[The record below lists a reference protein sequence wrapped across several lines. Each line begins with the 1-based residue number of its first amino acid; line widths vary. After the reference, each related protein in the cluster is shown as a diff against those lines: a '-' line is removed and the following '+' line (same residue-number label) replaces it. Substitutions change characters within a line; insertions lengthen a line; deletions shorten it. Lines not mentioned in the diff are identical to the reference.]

1 VLPASRFVLPAFA
14 FSLCA
19 GPPSAIA
26 QAAQHTTRVLLL
38 YQQRPET
45 EPMQEFTQALRK
57 TVQQAAPPVEFYQ
70 EALDIER
77 FAGRERS
84 SALTE
89 YFDDKY
95 REFGIDVVVPVGNGA
110 LKFAVD
116 QLAGVLPDVPI
127 VFALGAAPGV
137 DPSALPPNVTGRLSS
152 ASRFAPTLDM
162 ARSLQPDANRVV
174 VVGGSG
180 PLDSASVSAALAAID
195 SLRDSLQLTV
205 LSGLSLDVLLQALR
219 RLPQRSI
226 VLFANYRQEPHGQL
240 YEPADIIGS
249 LSRAATAPMYVQ
261 IRHYIGEGAIG
272 GSVIRF
278 DDEGVATGRLIV
290 RTLRRRLGDPM
301 PPVEPIAKSLVADW
315 RQLRRWGISEH
326 RLPLGADVVYREP
339 SAWQRYRRILLPTL
353 GVISAQA
360 LLIGLLLLE
369 RRRRRQA
376 QGFLLE
382 EQRRAEEARL
392 QVAHMSRLALVGE
405 LAATISHELRQPL
418 AAIRANAEAGA
429 LLLAKTTPGPSEA
442 REIFHN
448 IVADDARA
456 VDVIESVRSLLRKD
470 ESVLVTTFDLNQ
482 LCGQT
487 VRLLEHDAASRNT
500 RVELSLDSRPLMIR
514 GDRVQL
520 QQVVLNLVLNGL
532 DAASTSTTD
541 RFVIVQ
547 TESRA
552 DHVEL
557 VVRDSGPGLTPT
569 VRPHLFEPFFS
580 TKEAGLG
587 LGLVIVRSIIAR
599 HSGQVRAEN
608 HPAGGAAFAIRLPRA
623 SAEQP
628 AYAPDQS
635 VMQGDL
641 RDVNPSTRT
650 ELGRPADEEAVRL
663 AP

>member
-1 VLPASRFVLPAFA
+1 
-14 FSLCA
+14 
-19 GPPSAIA
+19 
-26 QAAQHTTRVLLL
+26 
-38 YQQRPET
+38 
-45 EPMQEFTQALRK
+45 MQEFTQALRK
-57 TVQQAAPPVEFYQ
+57 TVQQAASPVEFYQ

-89 YFDDKY
+89 YFEDKY

-127 VFALGAAPGV
+127 VFALGTAPDV
-137 DPSALPPNVTGRLSS
+137 DPSALPPNVTGRLAS
-152 ASRFAPTLDM
+152 ASRFAPTLAM

-205 LSGLSLDVLLQALR
+205 LSGLPLDVLLQALR

-261 IRHYIGEGAIG
+261 IRRYIGEGAIG

-290 RTLRRRLGDPM
+290 RTLRRRPGDPT
-301 PPVEPIAKSLVADW
+301 PPVEPMAKSLVADW
-315 RQLRRWGISEH
+315 RQLRRWGISEQ
-326 RLPLGADVVYREP
+326 RLPLGTDVVYREP
-339 SAWQRYRRILLPTL
+339 SAWQRYRRVVLLTL

-532 DAASTSTTD
+532 DAASMSTTD

-623 SAEQP
+623 SAEEP

-635 VMQGDL
+635 VMHGDL
-641 RDVNPSTRT
+641 RDVGPSTRT
-650 ELGRPADEEAVRL
+650 ALRRPADDETVRL

>member
-1 VLPASRFVLPAFA
+1 
-14 FSLCA
+14 
-19 GPPSAIA
+19 
-26 QAAQHTTRVLLL
+26 
-38 YQQRPET
+38 
-45 EPMQEFTQALRK
+45 
-57 TVQQAAPPVEFYQ
+57 
-70 EALDIER
+70 
-77 FAGRERS
+77 
-84 SALTE
+84 
-89 YFDDKY
+89 
-95 REFGIDVVVPVGNGA
+95 
-110 LKFAVD
+110 
-116 QLAGVLPDVPI
+116 
-127 VFALGAAPGV
+127 
-137 DPSALPPNVTGRLSS
+137 
-152 ASRFAPTLDM
+152 
-162 ARSLQPDANRVV
+162 
-174 VVGGSG
+174 
-180 PLDSASVSAALAAID
+180 
-195 SLRDSLQLTV
+195 
-205 LSGLSLDVLLQALR
+205 LSLDVLLQALR

-326 RLPLGADVVYREP
+326 RLPLGTDVVYREP

-456 VDVIESVRSLLRKD
+456 VDVIDSVRRLLRKD

-482 LCGQT
+482 ICEQT
-487 VRLLEHDAASRNT
+487 VRLFEHDAASRNT
-500 RVELSLDSRPLMIR
+500 RVELSLASTPLMVR
-514 GDRVQL
+514 GDPVQL

-557 VVRDSGPGLTPT
+557 VVRDSGPGLTQS

-650 ELGRPADEEAVRL
+650 ELGRPADEEAVHL